1 MSVRNLNSDET
12 KVVSLVFDNSRFDR
26 NVKSS
31 LSIYERLKESLNE
44 STKAQ
49 IFDDIA
55 SGVKSISVEPLSK
68 GIDALAVKMSALDV
82 IGKRFV
88 ENYTDS
94 LYNLATSTIKKMSG
108 VDMLSQGWSKYEEK
122 TSAVQTIMAATADQ
136 FEDTGEQMAY
146 VNRQLERLN
155 WFSDETS
162 YRFTDMTNNIGK
174 FTNAGVRLDD
184 ATTAMMGISTWAAKS
199 GAGINGAARAMYN
212 LSQAMSMGVVKLQ
225 DWNSIE
231 NANMGT
237 IEFKQSAIDAAV
249 ALGTLTDAGNGLYKT
264 LKDNDVT
271 VTKFRDSLQDGWF
284 TADVLTKTLNK
295 YGGFVSKISEV
306 MESID
311 YATTTSRMLQWVEEY
326 KEGSFDIAKAMDV
339 TGLSAA
345 ELSSIMQDLS
355 KDEYDFGR
363 RAFAAAQ
370 EAKTFTEAIDS
381 ITDAVSSKWM
391 QTWELIFGD
400 YLGAK
405 DMWTELANDLYDVF
419 AEPGNKR
426 NEWLKGLFDSKQLVR
441 AETFRS
447 TLETI
452 RIDAKALGKEFNEN
466 ENEIIEKI
474 IAAGK
479 QYGYITDEMAITTDN
494 FIESLKDE
502 WLTVDLLNVALGNLS
517 PLKAFE
523 NEVEDVDRTLEPLN
537 NLIKEIAKGSWG
549 TGEALREN
557 LLSHAW
563 DPDNVLEYMALL
575 DELTGGTMNLTD
587 DILKE
592 AQTIYENTM
601 NLRAMGVEVSMLKS
615 EQDKLNESFEG
626 MNSTVL
632 RAYAVFDSESGRW
645 IDVSHLK
652 TGELLA
658 TSLKNA
664 MKALAEVVT
673 FFRDTWDETG
683 DGIKKTGIRSII
695 MGVYTAIEK
704 FRYAI
709 AHADEN
715 GLADKLKD
723 VMTFARS
730 VLGIF
735 GSVFKAVGRIV
746 NGIIHGID
754 LLIFF
759 ASKAKKESE
768 NTVTIFGFLAKAAET
783 VGHVIE
789 SIGNALYWVFRL
801 IGEDLGKLIRNI
813 FRGNKDKPSIFTGI
827 LETGMKVLDIINSI
841 IDAISNGFWK
851 FMDSTDEA
859 FGGSYLLLIAQN
871 IGTIVS
877 YIADGIRQI
886 PGLQR
891 IGDIVDAIGRF
902 VGSIVT
908 AISNLHPIQSI
919 MNFFSG
925 IFGTAAD
932 GAGDLATNFG
942 EFVKWVG
949 NLAASGI
956 IAVFDA
962 LTFFVENIGSF
973 VKAIKES
980 AFVKGIID
988 GIVSSI
994 TNLKNTVGPVFEKL
1008 SKAFTNFR
1016 NRVKTLIGDKSWS
1029 FDYLIE
1035 TFKIFKE
1042 EVLGKIGDIIPFIG
1056 NIRDKIKGVIDTV
1069 AGKLS
1074 GFGINV
1080 KKIFENIKSV
1090 VSKAWNF
1097 IISGNIFNFDKITE
1111 AIGSAFGKIKSYFK
1125 DVKEAKTFSGAI
1137 EAVGNGV
1144 SGMFNDL
1151 GFDVSKIGS
1160 AIHGVFTTIADVVTG
1175 KKKISLEGVRSA
1187 VQTFFTDAA
1196 TKVGELGGVFGE
1208 FGSTA
1213 VEALGNVIDKIFE
1226 FFKSIRD
1233 SEFVQNAITNI
1244 SASFTKIKNVVGPVL
1259 DRAGQALG
1267 NFWAKAKEIISER
1280 GFSIDSIFALFGAFK
1295 DTVIKKLGEII
1306 PAFGEFQKGVAGFVG
1321 DINSKISGFGI
1332 DFGKIFENVKKVIV
1346 NAWKF
1351 ISSGDIFSF
1360 DKIIEAVK
1368 NFFATIKSYFVDG
1381 DGIGSITEFASGIG
1395 SGFTKMF
1402 NDLGFDIGKIFA
1414 TIKGFFVSL
1423 GKMIFG
1429 SGPASIDSVGSGIK
1443 GVFDSIG
1450 EYLKGFDGFD
1460 FLGNLLEGLGSVA
1473 ETVLG
1478 VILFVLKGVT
1488 DVIGSIIDFLF
1499 GNKGVKEGVEVAGG
1513 IVTDFASHDW
1523 VGAGAAL
1530 ESVGQGMV
1538 TMKEGATELAK
1549 NTDILKFIKDLATN
1563 VLSLAYAFLFMKTIG
1578 SVASIF
1584 KTLFGSK
1591 AEVSKGFDA
1600 ASIAIIAGSITAL
1613 VGCIM
1618 MLSNL
1623 STGQIV
1629 AGGVVVG
1636 LIGTALFG
1644 LTKLFGMLSKNSIKI
1659 GNVGKAILEMAIAIG
1674 ILTGLIVLVAKLFTG
1689 VDSKGNFTWN
1699 WQALTVGAVVVIGA
1713 LAAVGLVFKFL
1724 LSGIKNQAVGA
1735 AKSAMD
1741 LAKSVGIIA
1750 IVMTA
1755 IAFVFTDRDG
1765 NVKWSK
1771 IWTAVGVVGGIM
1783 ALIIIMFGI
1792 MQKAGIKAQ
1801 QSGQAI
1807 KDVGQAILMIA
1818 GAFLLLKLFGGH
1830 NFGWAVG
1837 ALLIIGGVIAGL
1849 MAVMHF
1855 FKDGLK
1861 EGGKALKSAAVLI
1874 AVLGVLTIIFSL
1886 LPAEVDVLR
1895 GTLVMAAL
1903 VGLMAGFIFVAGLAA
1918 KIGGGFGKTAGV
1930 ILAMTVLVGVI
1941 GGLFLAMNY
1950 FVEDKEKITAIGL
1963 AFLAAMG
1970 GVAIAMVAIGVVAA
1984 LAPFVMAGWKAVLVV
1999 LALILAIG
2007 AVLIGATTLIGEWDS
2022 DGQATAALER
2032 GIAFMT
2038 RFAEGVGQFF
2048 GGFGTGYAAEVDK
2061 RMQNTVN
2068 ATAAVDKA
2076 LVSIG
2081 ENKQG
2086 IVDGM
2091 DAIEAIADAMH
2102 RVAQSQFNESFVN
2115 FWGTLG
2121 TDDSLMDQF
2130 KNETRKVAEA
2140 LLVFDVYMDKIGA
2153 ITIPKDEI
2161 IALGDAIKALPFNK
2175 GGFLSIFT
2183 GKDAPDVQ
2191 DVENFGKMSGTIATA
2206 ISTFSDNLSKDL
2218 RVDDINAAATAL
2230 KTLGELVD
2238 LIKNFSFNDK
2248 DFWGSK
2254 IDTPFD
2260 KFAQATQKLTPIL
2273 TSLSGAD
2280 FDTAKV
2286 ATMATVIS
2294 MLTHAIRTMSA
2305 IKVDETA
2312 ILFDKDKVG
2321 TLTGNITRFS
2331 NKLEQYKELDISG
2344 IEKMAKASEL
2354 ISGIKLEGDILDE
2367 QSLKSYEDAVHNLG
2381 SVFGQLVTMAR
2392 DEGWEE
2398 AQKSGGNFDLTG
2410 MISSYLDGSGSGS
2423 FDYSSIFGGMVGQ
2436 DGQFNLSFDSSIDS
2450 LDGLGSAFAGV
2461 FGDGE
2466 GGLGNLLGGLTGEGG
2481 PLTSVISAF
2490 GDGEGGLGGMLSS
2503 LTDADGG
2510 VTKLISAFGDF
2521 KDADSL
2527 LGKFGAVKDFA
2538 ADSSLAEGL
2547 GSIFNFNLDSESMS
2561 KFTESIPIL
2570 KDILNTDASEKPL
2583 EVTPVI
2589 NTDGWNDQMAM
2600 FQSMLSDGTT
2610 LTPELS
2616 NLVSAQIDLSP
2627 AITAIDDFKTATTN
2641 SFISMGNKLDEVSN
2655 RINSLAQAINTIDV
2669 VLNTGVLVGEMG
2681 PLLDRYYGSA
2691 IR

>member
-68 GIDALAVKMSALDV
+68 GLDALAVKMSALDV

-108 VDMLSQGWSKYEEK
+108 VDMLANGWGKYEEK

-136 FEDTGEQMAY
+136 FHDTAEQMAY

-155 WFSDETS
+155 WFTDETS
-162 YRFTDMTNNIGK
+162 YSFTDMTNNIGK

-184 ATTAMMGISTWAAKS
+184 AATAMMGISTWAAKS
-199 GAGINGAARAMYN
+199 GAGIQGAARAMYN
-212 LSQAMSMGVVKLQ
+212 LSQAMSMGTVKLM

-264 LKDNDVT
+264 LKDSDVT

-284 TADVLTKTLNK
+284 TADVLTRTLNK

-326 KEGSFDIAKAMDV
+326 KEGSFNLAKAMDV
-339 TGLSAA
+339 TGLSAG

-363 RAFAAAQ
+363 KAFMAAQ

-441 AETFRS
+441 AEAFRS
-447 TLETI
+447 TLVYLQ
-452 RIDAKALGKEFNEN
+452 RDAKALGKAFNEN
-466 ENEIIEKI
+466 EVIEKI

-549 TGEALREN
+549 TGDALREN

-575 DELTGGTMNLTD
+575 EELSGGTMNLTD

-615 EQDKLNESFEG
+615 EQDKLNKSFED
-626 MNSTVL
+626 MESTVL
-632 RAYAVFDSESGRW
+632 GAYVVFDSESGGW

-673 FFRDTWDETG
+673 FFRDTWEETG
-683 DGIKKTGIRSII
+683 DGIKKTGIRDII
-695 MGVYTAIEK
+695 RGVYTAIEK

-723 VMTFARS
+723 VMAFARS

-827 LETGMKVLDIINSI
+827 LETGMKVLEIINSI

-871 IGTIVS
+871 IGTIVG
-877 YIADGIRQI
+877 YIADAIRQI

-962 LTFFVENIGSF
+962 LTFFVENIGAF

-988 GIVSSI
+988 GITTSI
-994 TNLKNTVGPVFEKL
+994 TNLRNTVGPVFEKL
-1008 SKAFTNFR
+1008 SKAFTKFR

-1042 EVLGKIGDIIPFIG
+1042 EVLSKIGDILPFIG

-1097 IISGNIFNFDKITE
+1097 VISGNIFNFDKITE

-1196 TKVGELGGVFGE
+1196 TKVSALGGVFGE

-1213 VEALGNVIDKIFE
+1213 VEALGSVIDKIFE

-1244 SASFTKIKNVVGPVL
+1244 STSFTKIKNVVGPVL
-1259 DRAGQALG
+1259 DRAGKALG

-1280 GFSIDSIFALFGAFK
+1280 GFSIDSIFELFKAFK

-1306 PAFGEFQKGVAGFVG
+1306 PALGEFQRGVASLVS
-1321 DINSKISGFGI
+1321 DINRKVSGFGI
-1332 DFGKIFENVKKVIV
+1332 DLGKIFENVKKVII

-1360 DKIIEAVK
+1360 DKIVEAVK
-1368 NFFATIKSYFVDG
+1368 KFFATIRSYFVDG

-1395 SGFTKMF
+1395 SGFSQLF
-1402 NDLGFDIGKIFA
+1402 NDLGFDIGKIFE
-1414 TIKGFFVSL
+1414 TIKGFFKSL

-1450 EYLKGFDGFD
+1450 EYLKGFDGFE
-1460 FLGNLLEGLGSVA
+1460 FLGNLLEGLGSAA

-1499 GNKGVKEGVEVAGG
+1499 GNKGVKEGVETAGG
-1513 IVTDFASHDW
+1513 IVTAFTSHEF
-1523 VGAGAAL
+1523 VGAGPAL

-1538 TMKEGATELAK
+1538 AMADGASNLAK

-1563 VLSLAYAFLFMKTIG
+1563 VLNLAYAFLFMKTIG

-1600 ASIAIIAGSITAL
+1600 GAIAIIAGSITAL

-1618 MLSNL
+1618 MLSKL
-1623 STGQIV
+1623 SPEQII

-1636 LIGTALFG
+1636 LIGAALFA

-1689 VDSKGNFTWN
+1689 VDSEGNFTWN

-1724 LSGIKNQAVGA
+1724 LSNVKNQAVGA

-1741 LAKSVGIIA
+1741 LAKAVGIIA
-1750 IVMTA
+1750 AVMAA

-1765 NVKWSK
+1765 NFKWTK
-1771 IWTAVGVVGGIM
+1771 IAAAISGVV
-1783 ALIIIMFGI
+1783 IIMGLIVGMFWA
-1792 MQKAGIKAQ
+1792 MQKLKLQANKSAA
-1801 QSGQAI
+1801 AI

-1837 ALLIIGGVIAGL
+1837 ALVIIGVVIGAL
-1849 MAVMHF
+1849 IAVMHR

-1886 LPAEVDVLR
+1886 LPAEVDVWR
-1895 GTLVMAAL
+1895 GVLVVAAL

-1918 KIGGGFGKTAGV
+1918 RIGGGFGKTAGV
-1930 ILAMTVLVGVI
+1930 ILAMTLLVGVI
-1941 GGLFLAMNY
+1941 GGLFLAMN
-1950 FVEDKEKITAIGL
+1950 FFIEDKEKIKAIGD
-1963 AFLAAMG
+1963 AFLEAMIGVAAM
-1970 GVAIAMVAIGVVAA
+1970 MVAVGVVAA
-1984 LAPFVMAGWKAVLVV
+1984 LSSVIMAGWAAVLVA
-1999 LALILAIG
+1999 LLLILAIG
-2007 AVLIGATTLIGEWDS
+2007 GALIGATTLIGEWDS

-2032 GIAFMT
+2032 GIAFMNK
-2038 RFAEGVGQFF
+2038 FASGIAEFF
-2048 GGFGTGYAAEVDK
+2048 GSFVTGWAKEQDK
-2061 RMQNTVN
+2061 RMVHTV
-2068 ATAAVDKA
+2068 TAVDKIDES
-2076 LVSIG
+2076 LSSIG
-2081 ENKQG
+2081 EKKDSIEKG
-2086 IVDGM
+2086 V
-2091 DAIEAIADAMH
+2091 DAIEAISEAISKIA
-2102 RVAQSQFNESFVN
+2102 SSGF
-2115 FWGTLG
+2115 GTA
-2121 TDDSLMDQF
+2121 F
-2130 KNETRKVAEA
+2130 KNFMA
-2140 LLVFDVYMDKIGA
+2140 LD
-2153 ITIPKDEI
+2153 
-2161 IALGDAIKALPFNK
+2161 
-2175 GGFLSIFT
+2175 IFS
-2183 GKDAPDVQ
+2183 GKDAFDQFAERAGKLAGALNAFAEEMSTIKDLYVPTDEIVALCDAIEAIPFNRVFDKQIADTNDVGNFVTISGQ
-2191 DVENFGKMSGTIATA
+2191 IAEAFTGFVSSLPKDLTLQATALAMSTAHVIKILAEVANTIKDFYVNDYDVEHGTTPFNRFAEEMLKVMPVLRALSDSTTDALKVSMMATALNEITDAATA
-2206 ISTFSDNLSKDL
+2206 ISGISFDEGTF
-2218 RVDDINAAATAL
+2218 I
-2230 KTLGELVD
+2230 
-2238 LIKNFSFNDK
+2238 FNDEAI
-2248 DFWGSK
+2248 GT
-2254 IDTPFD
+2254 IVTNI
-2260 KFAQATQKLTPIL
+2260 QTL
-2273 TSLSGAD
+2273 AD
-2280 FDTAKV
+2280 
-2286 ATMATVIS
+2286 
-2294 MLTHAIRTMSA
+2294 
-2305 IKVDETA
+2305 
-2312 ILFDKDKVG
+2312 G
-2321 TLTGNITRFS
+2321 
-2331 NKLEQYKELDISG
+2331 LEQYKELDISG

-2367 QSLKSYEDAVHNLG
+2367 QSLKSYEEAVHNLG

-2392 DEGWEE
+2392 DEGWEK

-2410 MISSYLDGSGSGS
+2410 MVSSYLNGSGSGD

-2436 DGQFNLSFDSSIDS
+2436 DGQFNLSFDSATDS

-2521 KDADSL
+2521 KDSDSL
-2527 LGKFGAVKDFA
+2527 LGKFGAVKDFV
-2538 ADSSLAEGL
+2538 ADSKLAEGL

-2561 KFTESIPIL
+2561 KFAESMPIL
-2570 KDILNTDASEKPL
+2570 KDILNTDASDRQL
-2583 EVTPVI
+2583 QISTVI
-2589 NTDGWNDQMAM
+2589 DTDGLGDQIATVDR
-2600 FQSMLSDGTT
+2600 MLNDGTM

-2627 AITAIDDFKTATTN
+2627 AITAINDFKTETTK
-2641 SFISMGNKLDEVSN
+2641 SFASMGTKLDELSGKISN
-2655 RINSLAQAINTIDV
+2655 LAQAINTIDL
-2669 VLNTGVLVGEMG
+2669 VLNTGVLVGEITPMV
-2681 PLLDRYYGSA
+2681 DRSLGYGL
-2691 IR
+2691 R